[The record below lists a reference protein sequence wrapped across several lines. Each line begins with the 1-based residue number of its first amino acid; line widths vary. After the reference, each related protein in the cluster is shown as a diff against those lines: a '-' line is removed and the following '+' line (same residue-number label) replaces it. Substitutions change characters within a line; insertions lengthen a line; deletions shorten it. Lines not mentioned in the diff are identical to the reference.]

1 MDSVFVK
8 VKEAPSSLSSREM
21 LVTRLNF
28 LEELKSC
35 TTRKPATDL
44 ITLNY
49 LRGLA
54 DEIASRYDKAFNA
67 YRNVVPSDFVGIKCE
82 SQEDLSKILEQ
93 MFMASYPQILDK
105 YVEHQL
111 RKRPLSIRVIY
122 AVGDVGSYD
131 AFARH
136 SIPEITQQQLD
147 AHLGDAKVD
156 KKPEA
161 AVVEKSNEESNEA
174 AKDAEQ
180 SSLRNLFKRK

>member
-8 VKEAPSSLSSREM
+8 VKEAPSSLSSKEM

-35 TTRKPATDL
+35 KTRKPATDL

-54 DEIASRYDKAFNA
+54 DEIGSRYDKAFNA
-67 YRNVVPSDFVGIKCE
+67 YRNVVPSDFIGIKCE
-82 SQEDLSKILEQ
+82 SQEDLSKIIEQ
-93 MFMASYPQILDK
+93 MFMSSYPQILDK

-122 AVGDVGSYD
+122 AVGDLGSYE
-131 AFARH
+131 AFAR
-136 SIPEITQQQLD
+136 SGIPEITQQQLD
-147 AHLGDAKVD
+147 DHLGDAKLN
-156 KKPEA
+156 KKSETI
-161 AVVEKSNEESNEA
+161 VVEKPNEESNEA
-174 AKDAEQ
+174 IKETEQ